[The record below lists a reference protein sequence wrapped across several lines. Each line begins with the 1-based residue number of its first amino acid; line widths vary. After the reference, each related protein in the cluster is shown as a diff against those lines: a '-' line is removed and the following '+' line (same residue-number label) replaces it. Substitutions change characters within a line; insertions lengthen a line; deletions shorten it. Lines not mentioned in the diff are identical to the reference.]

1 MQKYPVR
8 HRAIPLLKADPK
20 VNHSRS
26 CSKALQG
33 SSLFK
38 SLENGCIYPRSL
50 CDQFGP
56 NSSFP
61 LLVIIYSLSWLLFNK
76 QSNTAPYHSCVSKQC
91 MHSAQS
97 RGPDTQFH
105 SQPIV
110 THYVSLPSCGHFR
123 VDKSSLGACFLNF
136 QDGQVK
142 YKERKTISPG
152 HPA

>member
-26 CSKALQG
+26 CSKAMQG

-38 SLENGCIYPRSL
+38 SLENGRIYPRSL

-61 LLVIIYSLSWLLFNK
+61 LLVIIYSLSRLLFNK
-76 QSNTAPYHSCVSKQC
+76 QSNTAPYHSCVRKQC
-91 MHSAQS
+91 MHSAQP

-110 THYVSLPSCGHFR
+110 THGQF
-123 VDKSSLGACFLNF
+123 AFLWPF
-136 QDGQVK
+136 QSGQVQFGCLFS
-142 YKERKTISPG
+142 EFPG
-152 HPA
+152 WASKV